1 MEVWTSTGFILQ
13 TGLEI
18 SFLHL
23 LSVEVLGPYAQ
34 KNRNWGKKNGAWEAI
49 LFCGV
54 IECRGSCWLQQGQGF
69 NLCHVSWSCHLLT
82 NKMKVDVCLS
92 ALSQSFHSCLPFTEV
107 FDTAYWQKQLWPK
120 KKKKK
125 SWSVIFLNN
134 LWISKLFVNTDVQN
148 VPVFQ
153 AVLGTKPSVKTC
165 LTVPQQIWY
174 WVIGTLLFAFSAL
187 RRFDFNLFV

>member
-1 MEVWTSTGFILQ
+1 MHKKIETG
-13 TGLEI
+13 
-18 SFLHL
+18 
-23 LSVEVLGPYAQ
+23 
-34 KNRNWGKKNGAWEAI
+34 GKKNGAWEAI

-92 ALSQSFHSCLPFTEV
+92 ALSQSFHSCLPFTKCLALPT
-107 FDTAYWQKQLWPK
+107 DKSSYDQ

-134 LWISKLFVNTDVQN
+134 LCISKLFVNTDVQN

-153 AVLGTKPSVKTC
+153 AVLGTKPSVKTW